1 MIQDLATLRAFASVS
16 SQYMQAI
23 EKKSRND
30 MAAMDQQN
38 ERTTRFFI
46 EVMKVLGEDIS
57 IPPQMIH
64 RVIEEVPDIRDAR

>member
-1 MIQDLATLRAFASVS
+1 
-16 SQYMQAI
+16 MQAI

-46 EVMKVLGEDIS
+46 EVMKVLGDDIS